1 MIIKKGKII
10 HPLKREVIKS
20 SPELNTEII
29 REDFSVSTPKERQE
43 RRRGDRR
50 RGYRRVDDRNIISRA
65 HEEAN
70 AIKEKAAKEGF
81 DYGLNQLKGE
91 LKKINTAIAEFIK
104 AKESAYE
111 KLTPEISFL
120 ALKVAEKIIKKHV
133 EEDPEIVLKIVSE
146 VLKKIGRDENFIIIR
161 TNPADTKL
169 VRDNLP
175 KIFRYADTNAKITV
189 SDDDDVEWGSCIVET
204 TNGLIDARFSTQIE
218 ILKKAFETSL

>member
-10 HPLKREVIKS
+10 HPPKKEELK
-20 SPELNTEII
+20 PAAELQNDII
-29 REDFSVSTPKERQE
+29 RDDITIAAPKERQE

-91 LKKINTAIAEFIK
+91 LKKLNTAIADFIK
-104 AKESAYE
+104 AKETAYE

-120 ALKVAEKIIKKHV
+120 ALKIAEKIIKKHV

-146 VLKKIGRDENFIIIR
+146 VLKNIGRDENCIIIR

-169 VRDNLP
+169 VRENLP
-175 KIFRYADTNAKITV
+175 NIFRYADTNAKITV
-189 SDDDDVEWGSCIVET
+189 TDDDDVEWGSCIVET
-204 TNGLIDARFSTQIE
+204 TNGLIDARFSTQLE